1 MVLALDAENE
11 KLRVAM
17 QTLKE
22 MIFGKRS
29 ERLAVIVAAQ
39 LALELG
45 DLETDA
51 TTLPAPTN
59 DDTPA
64 TKPSDKPRKK
74 ARRNIGALPKH
85 LPRCEQVLE
94 PAATACPCCQGQ
106 LHKIGE
112 DVSEVLDVIPAILR
126 VLRTIRPKYACRS
139 CTDGVVQAKV
149 LPRLVEGGMVSTAL
163 VTHVVVSKFA
173 WYLPLYRQV
182 QILAGQGIHL
192 DRATLAGW
200 VKRAAW
206 WLKSLY
212 ELQLRTIQAS
222 PRLFCDETPMP
233 VLDPGRHRT
242 RICQF
247 WAHAMDDRPW
257 GGPSPPAVAYVFADG
272 RGTEEI
278 AGQLT
283 GFSGILQVDG
293 YAAYKAL
300 ARGHGGAIQ
309 LAFCLAHARRKFV
322 EVYKTMQSPFA
333 REMIER
339 LQAVY
344 AIEAE
349 IRGLSAEQRLAA
361 RRTRAAPLMEVLKA
375 RLTSM
380 LDQLFSQSKLAE
392 AINYTLNHWDGLTLF
407 LRDGRVEVDS
417 NAVAVRARD
426 DRAPASGLRHRGRD
440 PRLERR
446 TAAFRPPH
454 QDRTADGGAEG
465 ATDLDARPT
474 VLPVEAGGGHQ
485 LYAQSLGRTDAVS
498 PRRPRRGRQQH
509 RRAFYAPD
517 CDGKAE
523 LIVQR

>member
-1 MVLALDAENE
+1 MYLFDMAIRPEALPTDAAALTEMVLALDAENE

-29 ERLAVIVAAQ
+29 ERFAALVAEQ
-39 LALELG
+39 LALELD
-45 DLETDA
+45 DLA
-51 TTLPAPTN
+51 TGVTPPLPAN
-59 DDTPA
+59 DDAPV
-64 TKPSDKPRKK
+64 TKPSGKPRKQ

-94 PAATACPCCQGQ
+94 PDTTACPCCAGR
-106 LHKIGE
+106 LHKIGK
-112 DVSEVLDVIPAILR
+112 DVNEVLDVIPAILR
-126 VLRTIRPKYACRS
+126 VLRTIRPKYACRG

-149 LPRLVEGGMVSTAL
+149 LPRLIESGMASTAL

-233 VLDPGRHRT
+233 VLDPRRHRT

-257 GGPSPPAVAYVFADG
+257 GGPSPPAVAYVFASG
-272 RGTEEI
+272 RGTAEI

-293 YAAYKAL
+293 YAFIG
-300 ARGHGGAIQ
+300 RENRPSGGHYCKRI
-309 LAFCLAHARRKFV
+309 
-322 EVYKTMQSPFA
+322 
-333 REMIER
+333 
-339 LQAVY
+339 
-344 AIEAE
+344 
-349 IRGLSAEQRLAA
+349 
-361 RRTRAAPLMEVLKA
+361 
-375 RLTSM
+375 
-380 LDQLFSQSKLAE
+380 
-392 AINYTLNHWDGLTLF
+392 YTLGRVA
-407 LRDGRVEVDS
+407 LRDRC
-417 NAVAVRARD
+417 R
-426 DRAPASGLRHRGRD
+426 RH
-440 PRLERR
+440 
-446 TAAFRPPH
+446 
-454 QDRTADGGAEG
+454 
-465 ATDLDARPT
+465 
-474 VLPVEAGGGHQ
+474 
-485 LYAQSLGRTDAVS
+485 
-498 PRRPRRGRQQH
+498 
-509 RRAFYAPD
+509 
-517 CDGKAE
+517 
-523 LIVQR
+523 

>member
-1 MVLALDAENE
+1 MYRLIMAIRPDALPTDPAALTEMVLALDAENE

-29 ERLAVIVAAQ
+29 ERLAVLVDEQ

-45 DLETDA
+45 DLEADA
-51 TTLPAPTN
+51 TLPAPAN
-59 DDTPA
+59 DDVA
-64 TKPSDKPRKK
+64 VAKPPGKPRKK

-94 PAATACPCCQGQ
+94 PGATACPCCQGR

-112 DVSEVLDVIPAILR
+112 DVSEVLDIIPAILR
-126 VLRTIRPKYACRS
+126 VLRTIRPKYGCRS

-149 LPRLVEGGMVSTAL
+149 LPRLIESGMASTAL
-163 VTHVVVSKFA
+163 VSHVVVSKFA

-182 QILAGQGIHL
+182 QILAGQGVHL
-192 DRATLAGW
+192 DRSTLAGW

-212 ELQLRTIQAS
+212 ELQLRTIQAA
-222 PRLFCDETPMP
+222 PRVFCDETPMP
-233 VLDPGRHRT
+233 VLDPGRRRP

-257 GGPSPPAVAYVFADG
+257 GGPSPPAVAYVFANG

-278 AGQLT
+278 AGQLS

-322 EVYKTMQSPFA
+322 EVYKTTQSPFA
-333 REMIER
+333 REVIER

-349 IRGLSAEQRLAA
+349 IRGSSAEQRLAA
-361 RRTRAAPLMEVLKA
+361 RCTRAAPLMAALKA
-375 RLTSM
+375 RLTEM
-380 LDQLFSQSKLAE
+380 VDQLFSQSKLTE
-392 AINYTLNHWDGLTLF
+392 AINYAFNHWDGLTLF
-407 LRDGRVEVDS
+407 LRDGRIELDS
-417 NAVAVRARD
+417 NTVERSMRPIAMGRRNSLF
-426 DRAPASGLRHRGRD
+426 SGS
-440 PRLERR
+440 E
-446 TAAFRPPH
+446 
-454 QDRTADGGAEG
+454 GGAESW
-465 ATDLDARPT
+465 AILASIVNTAKLHELDPQAYLTD
-474 VLPVEAGGGHQ
+474 VLERIASGRTKNHQ
-485 LYAQSLGRTDAVS
+485 LHELLAWNWKAARQRTAQA
-498 PRRPRRGRQQH
+498 
-509 RRAFYAPD
+509 AA
-517 CDGKAE
+517 
-523 LIVQR
+523 